1 MRQPREL
8 LLVAL
13 ACLLGFTLP
22 MGAGSD
28 ANADEAAELFLN
40 DFPTLP
46 IAAKK
51 KIELQGATPEAAA
64 DLFVYDFFQLVGS
77 LLDVTFVMP
86 EEAKLKQLKVGT
98 VLREMSIEEA
108 VQLVLQ
114 IHKLRAVHFNET
126 TIFIVGQTAS
136 ADFGVKKSRSF
147 RLRYT
152 NVQEVV
158 KYLQLNKSVLD
169 RLKNVTYSSESNTLI
184 AFDTDENLRLLGHII
199 GRLDVPSAKILESVK
214 LSYIDVTQFQTL
226 YRTLSSEIVERMKA
240 IGISYN
246 KDARALMVY
255 GTPEDLKLVR
265 NLVDKFDVAPKQVLI
280 DTSFLQVSESFN
292 REFGF
297 KFTNNS
303 ITVNQFDRIKDI
315 DRIAAQ
321 NQGPPAVF
329 PTRTQI
335 NYLISKTG
343 AKTLQSPKVR
353 AIDNTPATINIGEIR
368 NIQIQSTATTLGTG
382 LTPGQQQ
389 TTFNTQEVPIGVQV
403 NVTPQIHNDD
413 SVTLEM
419 RISVTKV
426 LEIKSFGVDRTTQ
439 DSTTKLRIRNGET
452 VVLGGFINQVLNS
465 DDTPIPLLGEVP
477 LLDKIFRNKKRERTD
492 SELVFLLTP
501 YILDF
506 QDKAPRP
513 DVYDTSAQSVA
524 PATKLSTAVSSVSQ
538 PAAAVPEARAVVS
551 AGGPVAPAAPTRL
564 AVEPLV
570 ELGRVQGG
578 EIRTTRVLEG
588 KEGSAKVV
596 YDASGKVVSKE
607 FKPAAGSG
615 ATLAARAG
623 AAGAIKSGREGAK
636 VAVASPAAA
645 AVDASDEV
653 ELEKARSDRKVARRR
668 RAIVMPGA
676 RRGDD
681 EADEKDEDG
690 DEPRSSALEAVVK
703 QHREAMRR
711 QAVSREDLAALKRIS
726 DLATA
731 APAGQGS
738 PKKARL
744 QPGAVGAQIV
754 RPAAARVETA
764 TQRLERLARAD
775 HPAFRQYRKV
785 TNAAVQPS
793 GESHKLLNE
802 LRAERLE
809 TQAAKPVAP
818 DHAMLDQLRRERTA
832 AAPRLAV
839 KPVAPAPGPGARD
852 AARTAVR
859 AAIPVAKAASP
870 RTDDEFDELAEPRRV
885 SPLAVRAAAKP
896 VQPKSVMP
904 SSRVPSDRE
913 VIERL
918 RKLGARP
925 APLED
930 EPELAAQREPHPSAT
945 RRPASEV
952 VVPSAVVPSR
962 TVTKVDSR
970 KGGVEPSQAV
980 PRRVP
985 AVSRR
990 MAARDQALIARLD
1003 ALTKE
1008 SPAPVRKPVAASP
1021 ASRPVLPKSG
1031 VLSSRSFEDLARSLE
1046 RELGAM

>member
-13 ACLLGFTLP
+13 ACLLGITLP

-214 LSYIDVTQFQTL
+214 LSYIDVTQFQLL

-513 DVYDTSAQSVA
+513 DVYDTSSQSAA
-524 PATKLSTAVSSVSQ
+524 PATKASTAVSSASQ
-538 PAAAVPEARAVVS
+538 PAAAAPEAQAVAS
-551 AGGPVAPAAPTRL
+551 AAGGPVAPAAPTRL
-564 AVEPLV
+564 ALEPLV
-570 ELGRVQGG
+570 ELGGVQGG

-607 FKPAAGSG
+607 FKPAAEAIAQVAARERASG
-615 ATLAARAG
+615 AVKAGRAGAKFAAAAPAAARA
-623 AAGAIKSGREGAK
+623 EET
-636 VAVASPAAA
+636 
-645 AVDASDEV
+645 DEV
-653 ELEKARSDRKVARRR
+653 ELEKSLAVQKAARRR
-668 RAIVMPGA
+668 PSIVMPGA
-676 RRGDD
+676 RRADDGMDD
-681 EADEKDEDG
+681 EADGDG
-690 DEPRSSALEAVVK
+690 PRSSALEAVVK

-726 DLATA
+726 DLAKA

-738 PKKARL
+738 PRKARL

-754 RPAAARVETA
+754 RPAATGIETA
-764 TQRLERLARAD
+764 TRRLERLAKAER
-775 HPAFRQYRKV
+775 PVVRQYRKV
-785 TNAAVQPS
+785 TNAAVQPR
-793 GESHKLLNE
+793 GGKHELLSE
-802 LRAERLE
+802 LRAERLKA
-809 TQAAKPVAP
+809 QAAKTAAP
-818 DHAMLDQLRRERTA
+818 DHQMLDELRRERAA
-832 AAPRLAV
+832 AAPRQAV
-839 KPVAPAPGPGARD
+839 KPTAPRPRPGASD
-852 AARTAVR
+852 VARAAVR
-859 AAIPVAKAASP
+859 AVIPVARAAS
-870 RTDDEFDELAEPRRV
+870 RATKHEADELAEPRRV
-885 SPLAVRAAAKP
+885 APVTVKAAAKP
-896 VQPKSVMP
+896 AGPKRIMP

-918 RKLGARP
+918 RKLGASP

-930 EPELAAQREPHPSAT
+930 EPELASSRQPHPSAPL
-945 RRPASEV
+945 RPAPE
-952 VVPSAVVPSR
+952 AVVSSLVAPARVSGR
-962 TVTKVDSR
+962 TDNRT
-970 KGGVEPSQAV
+970 GGVESSPV
-980 PRRVP
+980 MPRKVP

-1008 SPAPVRKPVAASP
+1008 SPAPVKKPVVASP
-1021 ASRPVLPKSG
+1021 ASRPVPPKSG